1 MTPLVRKRL
10 RQVEVLHHQQED
22 GTQELIFSS
31 RPFVLCGL
39 PLRRPAKGTLLHTR
53 RNGKFVLQVQAHPAF
68 GLPFGQ
74 DRLIP
79 IWVATLAVRQQSRSV
94 RFRSATEILEEFG
107 LPRNGKH
114 YHRLIDGF
122 KRVFTSTIYFGT
134 DQQVSEQA
142 IWEFS
147 RFAFFDHMRLWYMK
161 KQVSGEPTPTDNIIT
176 LSEQFWDEVREHP
189 IPADLNVVRALANAP
204 GCLDL
209 YLWLVWRCFKLKRE
223 AQIPLFDTT
232 VSVAS
237 SALMITFAGGICAEL
252 FCVGCMLSR
261 SFGQTARPRLEMTE
275 HRSSYGLLAP
285 SIPVPS
291 CILAPKSPNK

>member
-10 RQVEVLHHQQED
+10 RQVEVLHRQEED
-22 GTQELIFSS
+22 GTQDLIFSS

-53 RNGKFVLQVQAHPAF
+53 RNGKFVLQVQAHPDY

-122 KRVFTSTIYFGT
+122 KRVFTSTIYFGA

-147 RFAFFDHMRLWYMK
+147 RFAFFDHMRLWYVK
-161 KQVSGEPTPTDNIIT
+161 KQGSGEHTPTDNIIT

-223 AQIPLFDTT
+223 AQIPLFGTYGFCSQLGADDYLRRRDLRRTILRWLHVIQVFWTDCPAVVGNDGTSLQLRPART
-232 VSVAS
+232 VHPRP
-237 SALMITFAGGICAEL
+237 EL
-252 FCVGCMLSR
+252 HSGS
-261 SFGQTARPRLEMTE
+261 
-275 HRSSYGLLAP
+275 
-285 SIPVPS
+285 
-291 CILAPKSPNK
+291 